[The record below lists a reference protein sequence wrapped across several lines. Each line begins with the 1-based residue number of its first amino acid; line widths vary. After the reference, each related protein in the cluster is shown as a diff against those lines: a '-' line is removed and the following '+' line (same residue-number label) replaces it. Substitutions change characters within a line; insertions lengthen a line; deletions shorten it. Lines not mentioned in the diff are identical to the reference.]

1 MVIGRVQVADH
12 HDHHVFAPPHVIIPS
27 GEESGIPEPHAP
39 SDLVR
44 GGQGLDNLFPML
56 RQQIGMS
63 FGNMMLPFPGQL
75 DFAVQVWARKPT
87 CHGLLQATCKR
98 QS

>member
-1 MVIGRVQVADH
+1 MIQRRFVASKSLTTTTTTYLPLLT
-12 HDHHVFAPPHVIIPS
+12 AP
-27 GEESGIPEPHAP
+27 
-39 SDLVR
+39 
-44 GGQGLDNLFPML
+44 DNLFPIL

-63 FGNMMLPFPGQL
+63 FSDVMLPFLGQL